1 MTFEIKGL
9 VDYRLDRVDA
19 GEGTSRGTPRLW
31 PNSVV
36 FCRRMYM
43 CTNGM
48 VDSWCLACLPFEL
61 VTSPQKTVSSRPST
75 ELSSRP
81 GQTTSYTRAAGPTIT
96 QPPQMET
103 NRKRK
108 ASDDG
113 LREAKARPPRSRVR
127 DVKHKWSTFNSQAAR
142 RGIAQCLNYDQ
153 YVVLIRMPCA
163 YCGHCPLDGFVGIDR
178 IDSTKRQY
186 CLLNCLPCCATC
198 NFMKGSIDHHVFLR
212 HVRAIASWRT
222 GATFE

>member
-1 MTFEIKGL
+1 
-9 VDYRLDRVDA
+9 
-19 GEGTSRGTPRLW
+19 
-31 PNSVV
+31 
-36 FCRRMYM
+36 
-43 CTNGM
+43 M
-48 VDSWCLACLPFEL
+48 VDSWCLPRLPFEL
-61 VTSPQKTVSSRPST
+61 VASPKNGCFSPITEAWTVFTSRPNNF
-75 ELSSRP
+75 LHARR
-81 GQTTSYTRAAGPTIT
+81 QSYHHAATA
-96 QPPQMET
+96 MET

>member
-1 MTFEIKGL
+1 M
-9 VDYRLDRVDA
+9 V
-19 GEGTSRGTPRLW
+19 
-31 PNSVV
+31 
-36 FCRRMYM
+36 
-43 CTNGM
+43 

-103 NRKRK
+103 NGRKRK